1 MSKRICV
8 TGASGLAGRAVV
20 LDLLAHGHEVLATDV
35 VPPSSL
41 LPARWS
47 RPDLVYTQADLTDFG
62 DTFEVI
68 SGVDAVV
75 HLAAIP
81 APSMFTAA
89 RTLNVNSAMNSNV
102 FLAAAQAGVE
112 RVVWASSETT
122 LGLDFGPGN
131 QPWYLPLDEEH
142 YPRPTSTYS
151 LSKVL
156 GETMAEHVSGWSGIP
171 FVALRF
177 SNVIDPSR
185 YREFPGF
192 EQDPSSR
199 LFNAF
204 GYIDVRDAAQSVRR
218 ALEAEVT
225 GARAY
230 VIANADTVMSR
241 PTSRLVD
248 EFFPGVELRREF
260 GEHESLFSIERA
272 RAELGFEPEHGWRD
286 APQLD

>member
-20 LDLLAHGHEVLATDV
+20 HDLLEHGYEVLATDV
-35 VPPSSL
+35 VPPSPH

-47 RPDLVYTQADLTDFG
+47 RRDLVYTQADLTDFG

-81 APSMFTAA
+81 APTIFTAA
-89 RTLNVNSAMNSNV
+89 RTLNVNNAMNSNV

-122 LGLDFGPGN
+122 LGLDFGPDN
-131 QPWYLPLDEEH
+131 QPWYLPLDEGH
-142 YPRPTSTYS
+142 YPRPNSTYS

-156 GETMAEHVSGWSGIP
+156 GETMAEHVSAWSGIP

-177 SNVIDPSR
+177 SNVIDPAR
-185 YREFPGF
+185 YGEFPGF
-192 EQDPSSR
+192 EANAASR

-204 GYIDVRDAAQSVRR
+204 AYIDVRDAAQSVRR
-218 ALEAEVT
+218 SLEAEVA

-230 VIANADTVMSR
+230 VIANADSVMSR
-241 PTSRLVD
+241 PTSRLVE

-260 GEHESLFSIERA
+260 GEHDSLFSIDRA

-286 APQLD
+286 SAFRG

>member
-20 LDLLAHGHEVLATDV
+20 HDLLDHGYEVLATDV
-35 VPPSSL
+35 VPPSPH

-47 RPDLVYTQADLTDFG
+47 RTDLVYTQADLTDYG

-81 APSMFTAA
+81 APTIFTAA
-89 RTLNVNSAMNSNV
+89 RTLNVNHAMNSNV

-131 QPWYLPLDEEH
+131 LPWYLPLDEDH

-156 GETMAEHVSGWSGIP
+156 GETMAEHVSAWSGIP

-177 SNVIDPSR
+177 SNVIDPAR
-185 YREFPGF
+185 YGEFPGF
-192 EQDPSSR
+192 EADPASR

-204 GYIDVRDAAQSVRR
+204 AYIDVRDAAQSVRR
-218 ALEAEVT
+218 SLEAEVT

-230 VIANADTVMSR
+230 VIANADSVMSR
-241 PTSRLVD
+241 PTSRLVE

-260 GEHESLFSIERA
+260 GEHESLFSIDRA
-272 RAELGFEPEHGWRD
+272 RTELGFEPEHGWRD
-286 APQLD
+286 AAFRG

>member
-20 LDLLAHGHEVLATDV
+20 HDLLAHGYEVLATDV
-35 VPPSSL
+35 VPPSPL
-41 LPARWS
+41 LPARYS

-62 DTFEVI
+62 DTIDVLR
-68 SGVDAVV
+68 GVDAVA

-81 APSMFTAA
+81 APGLLPPA
-89 RTLNVNSAMNSNV
+89 RTLNVNNALNSNV
-102 FLAAAQAGVE
+102 FLAAAQLGLE

-122 LGLDFGPGN
+122 LGLDFGPDN
-131 QPWYLPLDEEH
+131 QPWYLPLDEDH

-156 GETMAEHVSGWSGIP
+156 GETMAEHVSAWSGIP

-177 SNVIDPSR
+177 SNVIDPAR
-185 YREFPGF
+185 YDEFPGF
-192 EQDPSSR
+192 EERPESR

-218 ALEAEVT
+218 ALEADVT
-225 GARAY
+225 GSRAY
-230 VIANADTVMSR
+230 VIANPDTVMSR
-241 PTSRLVD
+241 PTSRLIA
-248 EFFPGVELRREF
+248 EYFPGVELRTDF
-260 GEHESLFSIERA
+260 GEHASLFSIERA
-272 RAELGFEPEHGWRD
+272 RAELGFEPKHGWRGRSPMD
-286 APQLD
+286 

>member
-20 LDLLAHGHEVLATDV
+20 LDLLAHGYEVLATDV
-35 VPPSSL
+35 VPPSPL
-41 LPARWS
+41 LPPRWS
-47 RPDLVYTQADLTDFG
+47 RSDLVYTQADLTDFG
-62 DTFEVI
+62 DTFEVV

-81 APSMFTAA
+81 APGIFTAA
-89 RTLNVNSAMNSNV
+89 RTLNVNNAMNSNV

-112 RVVWASSETT
+112 RVVRASSETT
-122 LGLDFGPGN
+122 LGLDFGPDN
-131 QPWYLPLDEEH
+131 LPWYLPLDEDH

-156 GETMAEHVSGWSGIP
+156 GETMAEHVSAWSGIP

-177 SNVIDPSR
+177 SNVIDPAR
-185 YREFPGF
+185 YGEFAGF
-192 EQDPSSR
+192 EANPASR

-241 PTSRLVD
+241 PTSALVE

-286 APQLD
+286 

>member
-20 LDLLAHGHEVLATDV
+20 HDLLAHGYEVLATDMA
-35 VPPSSL
+35 PPSPM
-41 LPARWS
+41 LPARES
-47 RPDLVYTQADLTDFG
+47 RHDLVYTRADLIDFG
-62 DTFEVI
+62 DTIEVLR
-68 SGVDAVV
+68 GVDAVA

-81 APSMFTAA
+81 APGLFTPA
-89 RTLNVNSAMNSNV
+89 RTLNVNNAMNSNV
-102 FLAAAQAGVE
+102 FLAAAQLGLE

-122 LGLDFGPGN
+122 LGLDFGADN
-131 QPWYLPLDEEH
+131 QPWYLPLDEDH
-142 YPRPTSTYS
+142 YPRPTTTYS

-156 GETMAEHVSGWSGIP
+156 GETMAEHVAEWSGIP

-177 SNVIDPSR
+177 SNVIDPGR
-185 YREFPGF
+185 YDEFPGF
-192 EQDPSSR
+192 EERPESR

-230 VIANADTVMSR
+230 VIANPDTVMSR
-241 PTSRLVD
+241 PTSRLVE
-248 EFFPGVELRREF
+248 EFFPGVELRKEF

-272 RAELGFEPEHGWRD
+272 RAELGFEPEHGWRG
-286 APQLD
+286 ASPLD